1 MRVSTNASQA
11 LMTVEDVAGRHR
23 VTTTTVRR
31 WIKAGKLRALRM
43 SGGTLR
49 IAPEDLLAFEQ
60 QHGTIPA
67 QRVGLEPEEWA
78 GYTDAATLGTSAAG
92 N

>member
-1 MRVSTNASQA
+1 MSSDATQA
-11 LMTVEDVAGRHR
+11 LMTVEDVAARHR

-49 IAPEDLLAFEQ
+49 ITPEDLAAFEH

-67 QRVGLEPEEWA
+67 QEGPPSVSVELEEWG
-78 GYTDAATLGTSAAG
+78 GYTEAAALGESG
-92 N
+92 